1 VEIPNFV
8 AICCNAAFAL
18 HRSNLRGCKALDSVG
33 TGENSVRKLG
43 NTIATLARYRRQW
56 AATLQTVAGPRARRE
71 HASAVPGHLIEVT
84 GFGSNPGALRMFTY
98 APAKFASPRPLV
110 VVLHGCT
117 QSAAGYD
124 LGAGW
129 STLADR
135 YGFAL
140 LLPEQTPANNPKTCF
155 NWFLPEDIARDR
167 GEALSIRQM
176 IERMI
181 VDHGIDRGRIFITG
195 LSAGG
200 GMTSAMLA
208 AYPEVFAAGA
218 IIAGLPYG
226 TAGNVQQAFESMFQG
241 RERSPQEWGDD
252 VRHASKH
259 RGPWPRVS
267 VWHGDLDATVK
278 PNNADSIVQQW
289 TNVHGIASDPK
300 TEMVDGYRR
309 QVWHRDG
316 VDVIESY
323 SITGMGH
330 GTPLAT
336 GSSDQ
341 AYGEAGPF
349 LLEVGISSSYHIAKF
364 FDLTGKV
371 LAKAARGV
379 NEAPDAARA
388 SLVPDDGVEIIPDE
402 KVEILNGKSAR
413 GKPKYEDR
421 PRTGQI
427 DVMSIITKALTSA
440 GLMKPPV

>member
-1 VEIPNFV
+1 M
-8 AICCNAAFAL
+8 
-18 HRSNLRGCKALDSVG
+18 R
-33 TGENSVRKLG
+33 TLG
-43 NTIATLARYRRQW
+43 QTIASLARYRRQW
-56 AATLQTVAGPRARRE
+56 AATLQTVAGPRVQR
-71 HASAVPGHLIEVT
+71 GHTSVAPDHLKEMT
-84 GFGSNPGALRMFTY
+84 GFGSNPGALRMFTHVPAKLAS
-98 APAKFASPRPLV
+98 APALV

-117 QSAAGYD
+117 QTAAGYD

-129 STLADR
+129 SALADR
-135 YGFAL
+135 YGFVL

-155 NWFLPEDIARDR
+155 NWFLPGDTARDR

-200 GMTSAMLA
+200 GMTSTMLA
-208 AYPEVFAAGA
+208 VYPEVFAAGA
-218 IIAGLPYG
+218 IVAGLPYG

-241 RERSPQEWGDD
+241 RVRSPQEWGDE

-278 PNNADSIVQQW
+278 PVNADSIVQQW
-289 TNVHGIASDPK
+289 TDVHKIASDPK

-309 QVWHRDG
+309 QVWRRNGTDT
-316 VDVIESY
+316 IESY
-323 SITGMGH
+323 AITGMGH

-336 GSSDQ
+336 GAGSNK
-341 AYGEAGPF
+341 YGEAGPF
-349 LLEVGISSSYHIAKF
+349 LLEVGISSSWHIARF
-364 FDLTGKV
+364 FGLTGKV
-371 LAKAARGV
+371 QAPAGKRV
-379 NEAPDAARA
+379 EEADRA
-388 SLVPDDGVEIIPDE
+388 PLVPDDRVEIIPDE
-402 KVEILNGKSAR
+402 KVEILGAKSAR
-413 GKPKYEDR
+413 DGKPGYDEA
-421 PRTGQI
+421 PRGGQI

>member
-1 VEIPNFV
+1 M
-8 AICCNAAFAL
+8 
-18 HRSNLRGCKALDSVG
+18 
-33 TGENSVRKLG
+33 RKLG

-56 AATLQTVAGPRARRE
+56 AATLQTVAGPRARHE
-71 HASAVPGHLIEVT
+71 PVPAVAGHLKEEK

-98 APAKFASPRPLV
+98 LPANLESSTPLV

-117 QSAAGYD
+117 QSAAAYD

-135 YGFAL
+135 FGFAL

-155 NWFLPEDIARDR
+155 NWFLPGDSARDR

-181 VDHGIDRGRIFITG
+181 LDHGIDRSRIFITG

-208 AYPEVFAAGA
+208 VYPEVFAAGA

-226 TAGNVQQAFESMFQG
+226 TAANVQQAFESMFQG
-241 RERSPQEWGDD
+241 RVRSPQEWGDE
-252 VRHASKH
+252 VRTASKH

-278 PNNADSIVQQW
+278 PINADSIVQQW
-289 TNVHGIASDPK
+289 TNVHGIGSDPK

-309 QVWHRDG
+309 QVWRRDG
-316 VDVIESY
+316 VDVMESY
-323 SITGMGH
+323 TITSMGH

-349 LLEVGISSSYHIAKF
+349 LLDVGISSSYHIATF
-364 FDLTGKV
+364 FGLTGKV
-371 LAKAARGV
+371 QAKAAKGV
-379 NEAPDAARA
+379 IEARDTARA
-388 SLVPDDGVEIIPDE
+388 SLVPDDRVEIIPDE
-402 KVEILNGKSAR
+402 KVEILDAKSAR
-413 GKPKYEDR
+413 GKPRYQDT
-421 PRTGQI
+421 PRSGQI

>member
-1 VEIPNFV
+1 
-8 AICCNAAFAL
+8 
-18 HRSNLRGCKALDSVG
+18 
-33 TGENSVRKLG
+33 
-43 NTIATLARYRRQW
+43 
-56 AATLQTVAGPRARRE
+56 
-71 HASAVPGHLIEVT
+71 
-84 GFGSNPGALRMFTY
+84 MFTY
-98 APAKFASPRPLV
+98 VPAKFASSRALV

-155 NWFLPEDIARDR
+155 NWFLEADTARDR

-176 IERMI
+176 VEQMI
-181 VDHGIDRGRIFITG
+181 ADHGIDRSRIFITG

-241 RERSPQEWGDD
+241 RVRSPQEWGDE
-252 VRHASKH
+252 VRHASTH

-278 PNNADSIVQQW
+278 PINADSIVQQW

-309 QVWHRDG
+309 QIWRRDG
-316 VDVIESY
+316 ADVIESY
-323 SITGMGH
+323 TITGMGH

-341 AYGEAGPF
+341 AYGDVGPF
-349 LLEVGISSSYHIAKF
+349 LLEAGISSSYHIAKF
-364 FDLTGKV
+364 FGLTGKV
-371 LAKAARGV
+371 LAKAAKDV
-379 NEAPDAARA
+379 NEAQDTARA
-388 SLVPDDGVEIIPDE
+388 SLVPDDRVEIIPDE
-402 KVEILNGKSAR
+402 KVEILDAKSAR
-413 GKPKYEDR
+413 GKPKYEGTR
-421 PRTGQI
+421 SGQI

>member
-1 VEIPNFV
+1 
-8 AICCNAAFAL
+8 
-18 HRSNLRGCKALDSVG
+18 
-33 TGENSVRKLG
+33 VRTLG
-43 NTIATLARYRRQW
+43 KTIASLARYRRQW
-56 AATLQTVAGPRARRE
+56 AATLQTVAGPRAQRG
-71 HASAVPGHLIEVT
+71 HASVVPAHLREVT
-84 GFGSNPGALRMFTY
+84 GFGSNPGALRMFTHV
-98 APAKFASPRPLV
+98 PAKLASARALV

-117 QSAAGYD
+117 QTAASYD

-155 NWFLPEDIARDR
+155 NWFLPGDTTRDR

-181 VDHGIDRGRIFITG
+181 LDHGIDRNRIFITG

-208 AYPEVFAAGA
+208 VYPEVFAAGA

-241 RERSPQEWGDD
+241 RTRSPQEWGDE

-278 PNNADSIVQQW
+278 PVNADSILQQW

-309 QVWHRDG
+309 QVWRRDG
-316 VDVIESY
+316 ADTIESY
-323 SITGMGH
+323 AITGMGH

-336 GSSDQ
+336 NAGDNR
-341 AYGEAGPF
+341 YGEAGPF
-349 LLEVGISSSYHIAKF
+349 LLEVGISSSWHIARF
-364 FDLTGKV
+364 FGLTGKV
-371 LAKAARGV
+371 QAPAAKRV
-379 NEAPDAARA
+379 EEADRA
-388 SLVPDDGVEIIPDE
+388 PLVPDDRVEIIPDE
-402 KVEILNGKSAR
+402 KVEILDAKSAR
-413 GKPKYEDR
+413 NGKPKYDEA
-421 PRTGQI
+421 PRSGQI

>member
-1 VEIPNFV
+1 M
-8 AICCNAAFAL
+8 
-18 HRSNLRGCKALDSVG
+18 R
-33 TGENSVRKLG
+33 TLG
-43 NTIATLARYRRQW
+43 KTIASLARYRRQW
-56 AATLQTVAGPRARRE
+56 AATLQTVAGPRARR
-71 HASAVPGHLIEVT
+71 ASAIPDHLKEVT

-98 APAKFASPRPLV
+98 VPAKFASSRALV

-117 QSAAGYD
+117 QSAADYD

-155 NWFLPEDIARDR
+155 NWFLAADTARDR

-176 IERMI
+176 VERMI
-181 VDHGIDRGRIFITG
+181 ADHGIDRSRIFITG

-208 AYPEVFAAGA
+208 AYPEVFVAGA

-241 RERSPQEWGDD
+241 RERSPQEWGDE

-278 PNNADSIVQQW
+278 PINADSIVQQW
-289 TNVHGIASDPK
+289 ANVHGIASDPK
-300 TEMVDGYRR
+300 TETVDGYRR
-309 QVWHRDG
+309 QVWRRGG

-323 SITGMGH
+323 TITGMGH

-364 FDLTGKV
+364 FGLTGKV
-371 LAKAARGV
+371 YARAATSVR
-379 NEAPDAARA
+379 EAQNAERA
-388 SLVPDDGVEIIPDE
+388 SLVPDDQVEIIPDE
-402 KVEILNGKSAR
+402 KVEILNGTSAR
-413 GKPKYEDR
+413 GKPKYEGT
-421 PRTGQI
+421 PRSGQI

>member
-1 VEIPNFV
+1 M
-8 AICCNAAFAL
+8 
-18 HRSNLRGCKALDSVG
+18 R
-33 TGENSVRKLG
+33 TLG
-43 NTIATLARYRRQW
+43 KTIASLARYRRQW
-56 AATLQTVAGPRARRE
+56 AATLQTVAGPRAQRNQ
-71 HASAVPGHLIEVT
+71 ASAAAGHLKEVT
-84 GFGSNPGALRMFTY
+84 GFGVNPGALRMFTHV
-98 APAKFASPRPLV
+98 PAKFASPRSLV

-117 QSAAGYD
+117 QSAASYD

-135 YGFAL
+135 CGFAL
-140 LLPEQTPANNPKTCF
+140 LLPEQTSANNPKTCF
-155 NWFLPEDIARDR
+155 NWFLAGDTARDR

-181 VDHGIDRGRIFITG
+181 LDHGIDRSRIFITG

-241 RERSPQEWGDD
+241 RVRAPQEWGDE

-278 PNNADSIVQQW
+278 PINADSIVQQW
-289 TNVHGIASDPK
+289 TNVHGIASDPQ
-300 TEMVDGYRR
+300 TETVDGYRR
-309 QVWHRDG
+309 QVWRRDRA
-316 VDVIESY
+316 DVIESY
-323 SITGMGH
+323 TITGMGH

-336 GSSDQ
+336 GPSDQ

-349 LLEVGISSSYHIAKF
+349 LLEAGISSSWHIARF
-364 FDLTGKV
+364 FGLTDKV
-371 LAKAARGV
+371 RVKAAKGA
-379 NEAPDAARA
+379 NEARDTARA

-402 KVEILNGKSAR
+402 KVEILDAKSAR
-413 GKPKYEDR
+413 GKPKYEDT
-421 PRTGQI
+421 PRGGQI

>member
-1 VEIPNFV
+1 
-8 AICCNAAFAL
+8 
-18 HRSNLRGCKALDSVG
+18 
-33 TGENSVRKLG
+33 VRTLG
-43 NTIATLARYRRQW
+43 KTIASLARYRRQW
-56 AATLQTVAGPRARRE
+56 AATLQTVSGPRARQG
-71 HASAVPGHLIEVT
+71 HASLIPGRLKEVT
-84 GFGSNPGALRMFTY
+84 GFGPNPGALRMFSY
-98 APAKFASPRPLV
+98 LPAKLASSRPLV

-117 QSAAGYD
+117 QSAASYD
-124 LGAGW
+124 VGAGW

-155 NWFLPEDIARDR
+155 NWFLPGDTARDR

-181 VDHGIDRGRIFITG
+181 VDHAIDRKRVFITG

-208 AYPEVFAAGA
+208 VYPDVFAAGA
-218 IIAGLPYG
+218 IIAGLPYR

-241 RERSPQEWGDD
+241 RVRSPQEWGDE

-278 PNNADSIVQQW
+278 PVNADSIVQQW
-289 TNVHGIASDPK
+289 TNVHGIASDPE

-309 QVWHRDG
+309 QVWRRDG
-316 VDVIESY
+316 ADTIESY
-323 SITGMGH
+323 AITGMGH

-336 GSSDQ
+336 NAGDNR
-341 AYGEAGPF
+341 YGEAGPF
-349 LLEVGISSSYHIAKF
+349 LLEVGISSSWHIARF
-364 FDLTGKV
+364 FGLTGKV
-371 LAKAARGV
+371 QAPAAKRV
-379 NEAPDAARA
+379 EEADRA
-388 SLVPDDGVEIIPDE
+388 PLVPDDRVEIIPDE
-402 KVEILNGKSAR
+402 KVEILDTKSAR
-413 GKPKYEDR
+413 DGKPKRDEA
-421 PRTGQI
+421 PRSGQI

>member
-1 VEIPNFV
+1 MLQCSIRV
-8 AICCNAAFAL
+8 ASQQPWCW
-18 HRSNLRGCKALDSVG
+18 RGVG
-33 TGENSVRKLG
+33 QRRNKENSVRTLG
-43 NTIATLARYRRQW
+43 KTIASLARYRRQW
-56 AATLQTVAGPRARRE
+56 AATLQTVAGPRARD
-71 HASAVPGHLIEVT
+71 HASVVSDHLRQVT
-84 GFGSNPGALRMFTY
+84 DFGSNPGALRMFTY
-98 APAKFASPRPLV
+98 VPAKLASEPALV

-117 QSAAGYD
+117 QTAAGYD

-129 STLADR
+129 SALADR

-155 NWFLPEDIARDR
+155 NWFLAGDTARDR

-176 IERMI
+176 IERM
-181 VDHGIDRGRIFITG
+181 VLDHGIDRGRIFITG

-218 IIAGLPYG
+218 VVAGLPYG

-241 RERSPQEWGDD
+241 RVRSPQEWGDE

-278 PNNADSIVQQW
+278 PVNADSIVQQW
-289 TNVHGIASDPK
+289 TNVHGIDSDPR

-309 QVWHRDG
+309 QVWRRDG
-316 VDVIESY
+316 TDVIESY
-323 SITGMGH
+323 AITGMGH

-336 GSSDQ
+336 NAGDNR
-341 AYGEAGPF
+341 YGEAGPF
-349 LLEVGISSSYHIAKF
+349 LLDVGISSSWHIARF
-364 FDLTGKV
+364 FGLTGK
-371 LAKAARGV
+371 AAPSSKRV
-379 NEAPDAARA
+379 EESDRAP
-388 SLVPDDGVEIIPDE
+388 LVPDDRVEIIPDE
-402 KVEILNGKSAR
+402 KVEIVDPKSAR
-413 GKPKYEDR
+413 DNKPKYDEVLR
-421 PRTGQI
+421 SGQI

>member
-1 VEIPNFV
+1 
-8 AICCNAAFAL
+8 
-18 HRSNLRGCKALDSVG
+18 
-33 TGENSVRKLG
+33 VRTLG
-43 NTIATLARYRRQW
+43 KTIASLARYRRQW
-56 AATLQTVAGPRARRE
+56 AATLQTVAGPRARRD
-71 HASAVPGHLIEVT
+71 HAPALPDHLRQVT
-84 GFGSNPGALRMFTY
+84 AFGSNPGALRMFTY
-98 APAKFASPRPLV
+98 VPAKFASSRALV

-155 NWFLPEDIARDR
+155 NWFLEADTARDR

-176 IERMI
+176 VEQMI
-181 VDHGIDRGRIFITG
+181 ADHGIDRSRIFITG

-241 RERSPQEWGDD
+241 RVRSPQEWGDE
-252 VRHASKH
+252 VRHASTH

-278 PNNADSIVQQW
+278 PINADSIVQQW

-309 QVWHRDG
+309 QIWRRDG
-316 VDVIESY
+316 ADVIESY
-323 SITGMGH
+323 TITGMGH

-341 AYGEAGPF
+341 ACGDVGPF
-349 LLEVGISSSYHIAKF
+349 LLEAGISSSYHIAKF
-364 FDLTGKV
+364 FGLTGKV
-371 LAKAARGV
+371 LAKAAKDV
-379 NEAPDAARA
+379 NEAQDTARA
-388 SLVPDDGVEIIPDE
+388 SLVPDDRVEIIPDE
-402 KVEILNGKSAR
+402 KVEILDAKSAR
-413 GKPKYEDR
+413 GKPKYEGTR
-421 PRTGQI
+421 SGQI